1 MEFDFQWLYK
11 FFTYSSIQVKF
22 ISSFLAIFVF
32 IIIRR
37 VIVGII
43 YKRVDDSLLRYRWQ
57 KTATYLVY
65 ALGLITIGRVW
76 FKGIESIATYLGLL
90 SAGIAIA
97 LKDPITNITA
107 WMYIL
112 WKSPFTVGDR
122 VEIGADAGDVIDV
135 NLFKF
140 TIMEIGNWIDGESN
154 TGRIIH
160 IPNGRVFTDT
170 LANYGRGFKYIWN
183 ELPVLITFESDW
195 KKAKSILEELSNM
208 HTTHINK
215 AAAKKFQEVSR
226 LFMMH
231 KPDFKPKVYTKI
243 EDSGISLT
251 VRYLCNPR
259 KRRASS
265 QEIWEGILD
274 KFMKTDNIEF
284 AYPTIRYYNNNN
296 SEKINSPI

>member
-1 MEFDFQWLYK
+1 MEIDFQWLYK

-22 ISSFLAIFVF
+22 ISSFIAIFLF

-37 VIVGII
+37 IIVSII
-43 YKRVDDSLLRYRWQ
+43 YKRIDDSLLRYRWQ
-57 KTATYLVY
+57 KTATYIIY
-65 ALGLITIGRVW
+65 ALALITVGRVW

-112 WKSPFTVGDR
+112 WRSPFTVGDR
-122 VEIGADAGDVIDV
+122 IEIGEDAGDVIDV

-140 TIMEIGNWIDGESN
+140 TIMEIGKWIDGESN

-183 ELPVLITFESDW
+183 ELPILVTFESDW
-195 KKAKSILEELSNM
+195 KKAKSILEKLSQE
-208 HTTHINK
+208 HTTQVNK
-215 AAAKKFQEVSR
+215 AAAKKFQEVSK

-231 KPDFKPKVYTKI
+231 KPNFKPKVYTKI
-243 EDSGISLT
+243 EDSGIQLT

-265 QEIWEGILD
+265 QAIWEGALD
-274 KFMKTDNIEF
+274 RFDKVENIEF
-284 AYPTIRYYNNNN
+284 AYPTIRYYDTDIK
-296 SEKINSPI
+296 KINNLK

>member
-43 YKRVDDSLLRYRWQ
+43 YKKVDDSLLRYRWQ

-195 KKAKSILEELSNM
+195 KKAKSILEELSNI